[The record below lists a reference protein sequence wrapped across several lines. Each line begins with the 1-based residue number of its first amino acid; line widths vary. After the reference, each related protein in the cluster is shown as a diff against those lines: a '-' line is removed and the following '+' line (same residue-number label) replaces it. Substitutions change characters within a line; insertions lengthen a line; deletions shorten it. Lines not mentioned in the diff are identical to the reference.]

1 MIVADKTDLSD
12 LIVAEGH
19 RDNFEI
25 TLRADRGEPHPVRD
39 SMLERLRAA
48 GTNLTMMVVGG
59 DGRHHRAGSD
69 RPLEGS
75 LQVLDLFLTECED
88 WPKFKVVRTAA
99 DLPVRGD
106 DGVLRL
112 VLEIEGGRPFQ
123 QDYSSGLKADQKL
136 SLLRAFFRLGIR
148 SIHLTHQGRNEL
160 GDGLNELGS
169 GGKLSKFGVAV
180 VTEAARLGMVVSLSH
195 LTPECY
201 FHALEV
207 SEGPM
212 LATHSNVAA
221 LTPHPRNLTDDQMR
235 ALAAGDGVMGIHGV
249 ASFLDEGK
257 PMHESFVDHIGY
269 AAELIGAE
277 HVGFGIFG
285 SDLGYV
291 EVFPSSSKSMFV
303 TPKYSAGVTYAQQT
317 EVIVEGLEL
326 RGMSGHEISG
336 VLGGNY
342 LRVLRHVLP
351 SGVRETASVAVQ

>member
-12 LIVAEGH
+12 FIVAEGH

-25 TLRADRGEPHPVRD
+25 TLRAQRGERRPVRE
-39 SMLERLRAA
+39 SMLERLREA
-48 GTNLTMMVVGG
+48 GTNLTIIAVGG

-88 WPKFKVVRTAA
+88 WPNLKVVRTTA

-106 DGVLRL
+106 DDVLRL

-123 QDYSSGLKADQKL
+123 NDYSSGLSEEQKL
-136 SLLRAFFRLGIR
+136 CLLRTFYRLGIR

-169 GGKLSKFGVAV
+169 GGKLSRFGVAV
-180 VTEAARLGMVVSLSH
+180 IKEAARLGMVVSLSH

-201 FHALEV
+201 FHALDV
-207 SEGPM
+207 AEGPM

-221 LTPHPRNLTDDQMR
+221 LTPHPRNLSDDQMR
-235 ALAAGDGVMGIHGV
+235 TLAAGGGVMGIHGV
-249 ASFLDEGK
+249 ASFLDRTK
-257 PMHESFVDHIGY
+257 PMHESFVDHIVY
-269 AAELIGAE
+269 AAELLGAE

-291 EVFPSSSKSMFV
+291 EVFPSSRTSMFV
-303 TPKYSAGVTYAQQT
+303 TPEYPDGVTYAQQT
-317 EVIVEGLEL
+317 EIMLGGLES
-326 RGMSGHEISG
+326 RGMSRDEIAG
-336 VLGGNY
+336 IMGGNY
-342 LRVLRHVLP
+342 LRVMTQVLP
-351 SGVRETASVAVQ
+351 SGVREKAYAAV

>member
-1 MIVADKTDLSD
+1 MTAADRADLTE

-25 TLRADRGEPHPVRD
+25 TLRADRGEPHPLRD
-39 SMLERLRAA
+39 SMLERVRAS
-48 GTNLTMMVVGG
+48 GTNLTIIAVGG

-88 WPKFKVVRTAA
+88 SPKFRIVRTPA
-99 DLPVRGD
+99 DLPIRGD

-123 QDYSSGLKADQKL
+123 QDYSSGLNPDQKL
-136 SLLRAFFRLGIR
+136 CLLRTFFKLGIR

-169 GGKLSKFGVAV
+169 GGKLSRFGVAV
-180 VTEAARLGMVVSLSH
+180 VKETARLGMLVSLSH

-201 FHALEV
+201 FHALQV
-207 SEGPM
+207 AEGPM

-221 LTPHPRNLTDDQMR
+221 LTPHPRNLTDEQMK
-235 ALAAGDGVMGIHGV
+235 ALAVGGGVMGIHGV
-249 ASFLDEGK
+249 ASFLDKDK
-257 PMHESFVDHIGY
+257 PMHESFVDHIVY
-269 AAELIGAE
+269 AADLIGAE

-291 EVFPSSSKSMFV
+291 EVFPNSNSSMFV
-303 TPKYSAGVTYAQQT
+303 TPKYPHGVTYAQQT
-317 EVIVEGLEL
+317 EVIVEGLES
-326 RGMSGHEISG
+326 RGMSGDEIAS

-342 LRVLRHVLP
+342 LRVMREVLP
-351 SGVRETASVAVQ
+351 SAVPETASGVV

>member
-1 MIVADKTDLSD
+1 MTTADRMGLTES
-12 LIVAEGH
+12 IVAEGH

-25 TLRADRGEPHPVRD
+25 TLRAERGEPHPVRD
-39 SMLERLRAA
+39 SMLERVRAS
-48 GTNLTMMVVGG
+48 GTNLTIMAVGG

-75 LQVLDLFLTECED
+75 LQVLDLFLTECES
-88 WPKFKVVRTAA
+88 WTPFRVVRTTA
-99 DLPVRGD
+99 DLPIRGD

-123 QDYSSGLKADQKL
+123 HDYSSGLTADQKL
-136 SLLRAFFRLGIR
+136 CLLRGFFRLGIR

-180 VTEAARLGMVVSLSH
+180 VKEAARLGILVSLSH

-201 FHALEV
+201 FHALQV
-207 SEGPM
+207 AEGPM

-235 ALAAGDGVMGIHGV
+235 ALAAGGGVIGIHGV
-249 ASFLDEGK
+249 ASFLDQSK
-257 PMHESFVDHIGY
+257 PMHESFVDHIVY
-269 AAELIGAE
+269 AADLIGAE

-291 EVFPSSSKSMFV
+291 EVFPSSKESMFI
-303 TPKYSAGVTYAQQT
+303 TPKYPDGVTYVQQT
-317 EVIVEGLEL
+317 EVIVEGLES
-326 RGMSGHEISG
+326 RGMSADEIAG

-342 LRVLRHVLP
+342 LRVMREVLP
-351 SGVRETASVAVQ
+351 SKGPEMAPGAA